1 MTRTFTTFVAPAVFA
16 TALFA
21 GTAAEASYVPEAQRI
36 LDVVAQTGT
45 KITHKTCT
53 GEDAGNAGFYEIHS
67 NDDGKV
73 TKDELTVCDNN
84 AKGRDYLPT
93 IKLEAIEEKESVR
106 LETTPVGA
114 PAPTNK
120 QTYIYLDETV
130 KDKQQIMAAVFEQLT
145 EEERSIFSAEESDVR
160 PGKMGF
166 ICGRDSKVIFR
177 LGYVGRKDGTHV
189 WKRS

>member
-1 MTRTFTTFVAPAVFA
+1 MRSIA
-16 TALFA
+16 
-21 GTAAEASYVPEAQRI
+21 
-36 LDVVAQTGT
+36 
-45 KITHKTCT
+45 
-53 GEDAGNAGFYEIHS
+53 
-67 NDDGKV
+67 
-73 TKDELTVCDNN
+73 
-84 AKGRDYLPT
+84 

-145 EEERSIFSAEESDVR
+145 EEERPIFSAEESDVR

-177 LGYVGRKDGTHV
+177 LGYVGRKDGKHV

>member
-1 MTRTFTTFVAPAVFA
+1 MTRTFTTFVAPTVFA
-16 TALFA
+16 TALFT

-93 IKLEAIEEKESVR
+93 IKHEAIHVAQACQQWDADTTGRTDKWLRKQLKENFGPKAYEKLTSLYDKDHVDIELEAYGMEARPTAEIIEV
-106 LETTPVGA
+106 
-114 PAPTNK
+114 
-120 QTYIYLDETV
+120 V
-130 KDKQQIMAAVFEQLT
+130 KDACAFA
-145 EEERSIFSAEESDVR
+145 F
-160 PGKMGF
+160 
-166 ICGRDSKVIFR
+166 
-177 LGYVGRKDGTHV
+177 
-189 WKRS
+189 

>member
-1 MTRTFTTFVAPAVFA
+1 MRSIA
-16 TALFA
+16 
-21 GTAAEASYVPEAQRI
+21 
-36 LDVVAQTGT
+36 
-45 KITHKTCT
+45 
-53 GEDAGNAGFYEIHS
+53 
-67 NDDGKV
+67 
-73 TKDELTVCDNN
+73 
-84 AKGRDYLPT
+84 

-114 PAPTNK
+114 PAPTSK

-145 EEERSIFSAEESDVR
+145 EEERPIFSTEESDVR
-160 PGKMGF
+160 PGKMSF

-177 LGYVGRKDGTHV
+177 LGYVGRKDGKHV

>member
-1 MTRTFTTFVAPAVFA
+1 MVAGNV
-16 TALFA
+16 
-21 GTAAEASYVPEAQRI
+21 AEAKGLNGSSWALVGFFFGPI
-36 LDVVAQTGT
+36 GLIGVAGMPDRRLRQYMRS
-45 KITHKTCT
+45 I
-53 GEDAGNAGFYEIHS
+53 A
-67 NDDGKV
+67 
-73 TKDELTVCDNN
+73 
-84 AKGRDYLPT
+84 

-106 LETTPVGA
+106 LETTPGGA

-145 EEERSIFSAEESDVR
+145 EEERAIVSAEESDVR

-166 ICGRDSKVIFR
+166 ICGRDSRVIFR
-177 LGYVGRKDGTHV
+177 LGYVGRKDGKHV